1 MVFLKRLWAAI
12 LTTVVIAIKTPVFC
26 LLVVLFSL
34 IEWIDVMWK
43 LIAAKQQLNGDKK
56 LARFTKNDCLDTVG
70 KIADLMEATIIFR
83 T

>member
-56 LARFTKNDCLDTVG
+56 LAHFTKND
-70 KIADLMEATIIFR
+70 
-83 T
+83 